1 MLLDE
6 KRSRDLTPMDVR
18 LLEPDHLGAIT
29 VMLYGRGPVAG
40 DRTPSAPRGCW
51 ALGRRFDELV
61 RRET

>member
-1 MLLDE
+1 MMLDE

-29 VMLYGRGPVAG
+29 VVLYGRGPVAA
-40 DRTPSAPRGCW
+40 DRIPSAPQGCW
-51 ALGRRFDELV
+51 ALGKRLDGPR